1 MKGESCIIL
10 YFSILQYVFLLINVV
25 EFLTRPL
32 PQFSDSLNLVVE
44 VLVVEH
50 LEFLNRS
57 LVFSPTDPRQV
68 AWRLGAGFAK
78 FALLRVSLGGS
89 RRDE

>member
-1 MKGESCIIL
+1 MIL
-10 YFSILQYVFLLINVV
+10 YFSILQQVFLLMNVAQ
-25 EFLTRPL
+25 FLTRPL
-32 PQFSDSLNLVVE
+32 PQFSDSLNFVVE
-44 VLVVEH
+44 VLVEEH
-50 LEFLNRS
+50 LESLNRS

-68 AWRLGAGFAK
+68 ARRRGAGFAK